1 MVERF
6 GLVLVTLTGLAF
18 ALPAQPP
25 NAGPTPNGPPTVP
38 EPALVQPPGG
48 PGLPQAGSPGVPP
61 VPGSGAP
68 GALGG
73 GGLSGGFAGQLP
85 GGFGG
90 QPPGGLGG
98 FAPPVA
104 APKFTF
110 PIPAFTKPS
119 ELLPTPPKQVPA
131 GPAVTDDLAKVPE
144 VAFAEQPEKAAL
156 ADQPREVAH
165 QLAKVA
171 HLNAQKT
178 DLFLTTLLANRPD
191 LRGLPFVMGDACRTT
206 GERTK
211 QFSAAVG
218 LVRVALTNG
227 QPDAFWQQFTGLC
240 AQQDAARPR
249 GDKALAEHVHLARMA
264 AATQMMAAE
273 AADLRAGLAK
283 YLTGVPHVEATRQLA
298 KLALFSPEEDVR
310 SAALD
315 ALKVR
320 REKDYT
326 DILVGGLRYPWPAVA
341 RRAADA
347 VAKLE
352 RTDLIPELVKI
363 LDEPDPRLP
372 KTTGK
377 GSTVRELVK
386 LNHHRNCLLC
396 HPSGQPGQVPADAIL
411 AEVPVQGQ
419 PLPSLTQGYGRSQP
433 DLMVRV
439 DVTYLRG
446 DFSLMLPV
454 ADAHPW
460 PDAQRFDFLVRERAV
475 SAAEA
480 DRFEAALT
488 VTEPGVLSPYHK
500 AALAALR
507 DITGKDTAP
516 TAGAWRELLKLKT
529 TD

>member
-6 GLVLVTLTGLAF
+6 GLVLVLMTGLAF

-25 NAGPTPNGPPTVP
+25 NAGPTPNGPPAAP
-38 EPALVQPPGG
+38 DLPPPAPTQPPAPPAAGG
-48 PGLPQAGSPGVPP
+48 TSGPPQA
-61 VPGSGAP
+61 
-68 GALGG
+68 
-73 GGLSGGFAGQLP
+73 GGLSGGFGGQLP
-85 GGFGG
+85 GGFGNTGIGGFGG

-98 FAPPVA
+98 FATPVA

-110 PIPAFTKPS
+110 VIPAITKPS
-119 ELLPTPPKQVPA
+119 ELLPPPPRQTPA
-131 GPAVTDDLAKVPE
+131 GPAGGDDLAKVPE
-144 VAFAEQPEKAAL
+144 VAFAEQPDKPAL

-171 HLNAQKT
+171 HLNAKKT
-178 DLFLTTLLANRPD
+178 DLFLTTLLEHRSD

-211 QFSAAVG
+211 QFAAAVAH
-218 LVRVALTNG
+218 VRVALTNTPPG

-240 AQQDAARPR
+240 TQMDAARPK
-249 GDKALAEHVHLARMA
+249 GDKALAEHVTLARLA
-264 AATQMMAAE
+264 ATTQMMAAE
-273 AADLRAGLAK
+273 SGDLRAGLAK
-283 YLTGVPHVEATRQLA
+283 YLTAVPHVEATRHLA
-298 KLALFSPEEDVR
+298 RLALFSPEEDVR
-310 SAALD
+310 AAALD

-326 DILVGGLRYPWPAVA
+326 DLLVGGLRYPWPAVA

-352 RTDLIPELVKI
+352 RKDLIPELVKV
-363 LDEPDPRLP
+363 LDEADPRLP
-372 KTTGK
+372 KTTAK
-377 GSTVRELVK
+377 GTTVRELVK

-396 HPSGQPGQVPADAIL
+396 HPSGKPGEVPADALL

-419 PLPSLTQGYGRSQP
+419 PLPSPAQGYGRSQP
-433 DLMVRV
+433 ELMVRV

-454 ADAHPW
+454 VDAHPW
-460 PDAQRFDFLVRERAV
+460 PDAQRFDFLVRERSL

-488 VTEPGVLSPYHK
+488 TTEPGVLSPYHK

-516 TAGAWRELLKLKT
+516 TAAAWRALLKL
-529 TD
+529 D